1 MTPDAPRRPRMQ
13 HVTTTGSALAVVL
26 LPLAVGM
33 LLAKAMGSDPLTSV
47 NAVITHSGQRARVSP
62 AQWRGCG
69 RYALRGRKGAARGA
83 ALRSRAAAA
92 CRAATSTD
100 RSTAPTRAG
109 AEGNLSPIQ
118 RVREDA

>member
-1 MTPDAPRRPRMQ
+1 MTPDTPRRPHRE

-33 LLAKAMGSDPLTSV
+33 LLAKAIGSDPLTSV

-62 AQWRGCG
+62 SQWRGCG
-69 RYALRGRKGAARGA
+69 RHYALRGREGTARGA

-92 CRAATSTD
+92 CRAATRLAHREQD
-100 RSTAPTRAG
+100 DLPTTRRPWM
-109 AEGNLSPIQ
+109 SRP
-118 RVREDA
+118 